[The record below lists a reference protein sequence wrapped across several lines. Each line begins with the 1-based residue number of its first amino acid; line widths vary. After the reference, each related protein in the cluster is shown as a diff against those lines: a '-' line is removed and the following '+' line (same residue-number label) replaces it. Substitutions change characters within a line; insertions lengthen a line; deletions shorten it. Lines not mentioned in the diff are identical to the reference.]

1 LPHAISNSPT
11 RCTIYKRLPEL
22 NRSTLYIPVQPR
34 NSTVQCI
41 FIANF
46 ASRVLVSTMV
56 RHLPAQFPDVVPRL
70 FGLAV
75 HPANNRFSTLLFSAS
90 SELLFPQLLC
100 FHNHLRWPLVFSSTS
115 NFQVLRRH
123 RSLQPANVQTFQRV
137 DSYAVRGLRALVLS
151 CLSFSHSSHLF
162 SSACSL
168 PAGFSAGL
176 FSQNIGSGVGS
187 LCESSALSAP
197 QRYLFL
203 SVVPPFPVSQSAQRG
218 RLPHIQVSLLQAQGS
233 QVNG

>member
-11 RCTIYKRLPEL
+11 RCTISKRLPEL

-56 RHLPAQFPDVVPRL
+56 RHLPAQFPDVVARL

-75 HPANNRFSTLLFSAS
+75 HPANNRFSTPLFSAS
-90 SELLFPQLLC
+90 PELLFPQFLC
-100 FHNHLRWPLVFSSTS
+100 FHNHLRCPLVFSSAS

-137 DSYAVRGLRALVLS
+137 DPFAVRGLRALVLS

-162 SSACSL
+162 SSAC
-168 PAGFSAGL
+168 GL
-176 FSQNIGSGVGS
+176 FRQNTGGGVGAQTS
-187 LCESSALSAP
+187 FRPSKAPSASRMGSRGAP
-197 QRYLFL
+197 RVRL
-203 SVVPPFPVSQSAQRG
+203 AQRG

>member
-1 LPHAISNSPT
+1 MPHAISNSPS

-46 ASRVLVSTMV
+46 ASRVLASTMV

-75 HPANNRFSTLLFSAS
+75 HPANNRFSTPLFSAS

-100 FHNHLRWPLVFSSTS
+100 FHDHLRCPLVFSSAS
-115 NFQVLRRH
+115 NFQILRRH
-123 RSLQPANVQTFQRV
+123 RSLQHVN
-137 DSYAVRGLRALVLS
+137 VRGLRALVLS

-162 SSACSL
+162 SSAC
-168 PAGFSAGL
+168 GL
-176 FSQNIGSGVGS
+176 FRQNTGGGVGAQTSFRPSKAPSASRMGSRGVPTARS
-187 LCESSALSAP
+187 L
-197 QRYLFL
+197 
-203 SVVPPFPVSQSAQRG
+203 AQRG
-218 RLPHIQVSLLQAQGS
+218 RIPYIQLSSLQAQGS
-233 QVNG
+233 QVYG

>member
-1 LPHAISNSPT
+1 
-11 RCTIYKRLPEL
+11 
-22 NRSTLYIPVQPR
+22 
-34 NSTVQCI
+34 
-41 FIANF
+41 
-46 ASRVLVSTMV
+46 MV
-56 RHLPAQFPDVVPRL
+56 RPLPAQFPDVVPRL
-70 FGLAV
+70 FGLAA
-75 HPANNRFSTLLFSAS
+75 HPANNRFSTLLFSAA
-90 SELLFPQLLC
+90 SELLFPQLLS
-100 FHNHLRWPLVFSSTS
+100 FHNHLRCPLVFSSAS

-123 RSLQPANVQTFQRV
+123 RSLQPANIQTFQRV
-137 DSYAVRGLRALVLS
+137 NSFAIRSLRALVLS

-168 PAGFSAGL
+168 
-176 FSQNIGSGVGS
+176 FSQNTGGRVGS

-197 QRYLFL
+197 QRYPFL